1 MVNEF
6 VSQNFKI
13 SFGIEERV
21 RLKEEVER
29 CKREEQRIILVNF
42 EEENK
47 SYLKEEKKTQS

>member
-1 MVNEF
+1 M
-6 VSQNFKI
+6 SQNFKI